1 MMVAKLPRE
10 RTLGT
15 PLPPPRLLATL
26 RAVSSPWPIVLA
38 SLLACTV
45 ACGGDD
51 VPGTDGAGGNGD
63 GGAGSG
69 AGSGSGASGADASG
83 AGAAGST
90 TGSTTGG
97 GGDGPG
103 PCPAAMTCVEALP
116 FHDERDTSAEGQ
128 SLIDAYGCQPATD
141 ESGPEIYYRV
151 LVPSAGKLTATITD
165 GDGVDIDVH
174 ILTSIKNGQCL
185 VRDDV
190 TAVADVEPPYV
201 YIAADTYVS
210 DGVPQA
216 GAFSID
222 VELAPN

>member
-1 MMVAKLPRE
+1 M
-10 RTLGT
+10 
-15 PLPPPRLLATL
+15 
-26 RAVSSPWPIVLA
+26 SSPWPIVLA
-38 SLLACTV
+38 SLLACTM

-51 VPGTDGAGGNGD
+51 TPGTDGAGGE

-69 AGSGSGASGADASG
+69 AATGTGSGASGGDPSG
-83 AGAAGST
+83 AGASGTASSA
-90 TGSTTGG
+90 TGSGG
-97 GGDGPG
+97 GGPG

-165 GDGVDIDVH
+165 GDGVDIDIH
-174 ILTSIKNGQCL
+174 ILSSIKNGQCL

-210 DGVPQA
+210 DGVPQV

-222 VELAPN
+222 IELAPN

>member
-1 MMVAKLPRE
+1 MVAKLPRQ

-26 RAVSSPWPIVLA
+26 RAVSAPWSIVLA
-38 SLLACTV
+38 SLLASTV

-51 VPGTDGAGGNGD
+51 TPGADGAGGNGD
-63 GGAGSG
+63 GGAGNG
-69 AGSGSGASGADASG
+69 ATGGTGSGASGGDPSG
-83 AGAAGST
+83 AGASGSAS
-90 TGSTTGG
+90 STSGG
-97 GGDGPG
+97 GGPG

-116 FHDERDTSAEGQ
+116 FHDERDTSTEGQ

-151 LVPSAGKLTATITD
+151 LVPSAATLTATITD

-210 DGVPQA
+210 DGVPQV

-222 VELAPN
+222 IELAPN